1 MSVTDMD
8 VTTPQMAPTL
18 GARPRSAGGRSR
30 QATRERLLAAGRV
43 LFARDGVHGV
53 TSHDIARH
61 AGVAAGTFY
70 LHFAD
75 KREMFREIAL
85 EAVAALREQLAA
97 STRNAPDVAT
107 GVRAHAEALIAFAE
121 KNREF
126 VRILFSPDADAAAV
140 ESVVLDTLASVIA
153 ARRRE
158 RIAAGEL
165 TPDVDPDV
173 LSQALVGMLARV
185 IAWWVE
191 DPQRASRD
199 AVIETLTRIQLA
211 GTYPG

>member
-1 MSVTDMD
+1 MA

-53 TSHDIARH
+53 TSHDIARQ

-97 STRNAPDVAT
+97 STRHAPDVAT

-140 ESVVLDTLASVIA
+140 ESVVLDTLASVVA

-165 TPDVDPDV
+165 PPDVDPDV

-199 AVIETLTRIQLA
+199 AVIETLTLIQLA